1 MIFIYSQSLI
11 KTHSFEIK
19 TTYPGNEGSKSERL
33 IQISAHLS
41 YVGVKFEQVATR
53 KIAVWKEL
61 NDSQVQLV
69 TSLRSSLP
77 EKVATRNIYLTISTK
92 KGPDALD

>member
-19 TTYPGNEGSKSERL
+19 NTYPGNEGSKSERL

-53 KIAVWKEL
+53 KIAV
-61 NDSQVQLV
+61 
-69 TSLRSSLP
+69 
-77 EKVATRNIYLTISTK
+77 
-92 KGPDALD
+92 